1 MKTRMGMRKM
11 RRQKTP
17 RTRRIKRMTTS
28 GMSVRVALH
37 TWSEARD
44 EEEGEAGRAEGDA
57 GGERVEGA
65 LEAMEEV
72 VVVVTREEAAGVGCC
87 ITGL

>member
-1 MKTRMGMRKM
+1 MRKM

-28 GMSVRVALH
+28 GMSVRVALR

-44 EEEGEAGRAEGDA
+44 EEEGGAGRAEGDA
-57 GGERVEGA
+57 GGERVEGGVLLGPA
-65 LEAMEEV
+65 LEAMEEEV
-72 VVVVTREEAAGVGCC
+72 LVVTREEGAGVGCC